1 MTGRAQIVATMALG
15 CIVFAA
21 VDERQIAVSMAAL
34 GLLVGWTFVSERRRK
49 AKASGDERDATVE
62 RAIL

>member
-1 MTGRAQIVATMALG
+1 MAGRAQIVATMALG

-34 GLLVGWTFVSERRRK
+34 GLLVGWTYVSERRRK
-49 AKASGDERDATVE
+49 ARASSDERGPTVE
-62 RAIL
+62 RTIL